1 MLAPRRQRLPDHR
14 LVAEV
19 DSVKHP
25 ERQMVRTRG
34 PREIVDGLET
44 QHGGKVNAEFG
55 NQKHETRKPAQFAP
69 FRIFFRSTSRP
80 RPWNFPPHMAEVF
93 PSTPQAPGLP
103 ETLATVL
110 KWRDVPTPLSEQDFN
125 AAIGELTTVVD
136 SLAGKPDITSRSVRA
151 MARMVLGNLHRDHG
165 LLDHALPL
173 YDAALEDSADLDDG
187 TPRGKMELSNLWL
200 NRGLCRFS
208 SGDPEKRPG
217 ALEDFDHVVELRRD
231 LPFEEEEQ
239 FRWSY
244 AAALMHRGDA
254 LQRIGGR
261 DDEARAAYDEAIGHL
276 RQLPYQENPAALQR
290 LALACANRG
299 LVAADHDEARRCF
312 DECIELLP
320 SPQNPPQLITLCNAL
335 LNRGRHSLQVAGD
348 ADATVADARRVL
360 ELVVPHERNHPSPA
374 ELALQ
379 ARHLQAHALVTW
391 LDESRKGPGLAE
403 DWVSDTTDLVEDALA
418 VERHWEQHGL
428 DGLRPLACELFQ
440 LGLHVYRVCQ
450 PHFFADFL
458 VESMD
463 PEMSPGAPFTDS
475 NFQAA
480 AARALRQA
488 VNETAQRAASS
499 TLEPEQVEKQRRILE
514 TLRNADHRLAELQQ
528 SMATV

>member
-1 MLAPRRQRLPDHR
+1 
-14 LVAEV
+14 
-19 DSVKHP
+19 
-25 ERQMVRTRG
+25 
-34 PREIVDGLET
+34 
-44 QHGGKVNAEFG
+44 
-55 NQKHETRKPAQFAP
+55 
-69 FRIFFRSTSRP
+69 
-80 RPWNFPPHMAEVF
+80 MAEVF

-125 AAIGELTTVVD
+125 TAIGELTTVVD
-136 SLAGKPDITSRSVRA
+136 SLAGKSDSASRGILA
-151 MARMVLGNLHRDHG
+151 TARMVLGNLHRDHG
-165 LLDHALPL
+165 LLDHALPF
-173 YDAALEDSADLDDG
+173 YDAAVEDAAQLDDG
-187 TPRGKMELSNLWL
+187 TPRSKMELSNLWI

-208 SGDPEKRPG
+208 GGDPGKLPG
-217 ALEDFDHVVELRRD
+217 ALEDFDRAVALRRD

-261 DDEARAAYDEAIGHL
+261 DDEARAAYDEAIVHL

-299 LVAADHDEARRCF
+299 LVAVDHDEARRCF
-312 DECIELLP
+312 DECIALLP
-320 SPQNPPQLITLCNAL
+320 SPQNPPQLVTLCNAL

-360 ELVVPHERNHPSPA
+360 ELVTPHERNHPSPA
-374 ELALQ
+374 EIALQ

-463 PEMSPGAPFTDS
+463 PEMSPGAPLTDP

-488 VNETAQRAASS
+488 VTETAQRAASS
-499 TLEPEQVEKQRRILE
+499 TLEPEQVEKQRRILQ
-514 TLRNADHRLAELQQ
+514 TLRNADQRLAELQQ
-528 SMATV
+528 AMTTA